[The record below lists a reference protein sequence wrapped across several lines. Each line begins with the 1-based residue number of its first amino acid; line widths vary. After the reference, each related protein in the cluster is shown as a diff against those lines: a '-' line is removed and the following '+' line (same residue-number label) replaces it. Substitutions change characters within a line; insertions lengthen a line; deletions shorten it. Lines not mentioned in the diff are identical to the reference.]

1 MELRFGLA
9 DIVLVWDLRELYMP
23 EETNIMPSQ
32 PEPKTD
38 NQFLLFLEE
47 QDSDNEVI
55 KDKYAHYCVQP
66 IIKIT
71 S

>member
-23 EETNIMPSQ
+23 EEANIMPSQ

-55 KDKYAHYCVQP
+55 EDKYAHY
-66 IIKIT
+66 
-71 S
+71 